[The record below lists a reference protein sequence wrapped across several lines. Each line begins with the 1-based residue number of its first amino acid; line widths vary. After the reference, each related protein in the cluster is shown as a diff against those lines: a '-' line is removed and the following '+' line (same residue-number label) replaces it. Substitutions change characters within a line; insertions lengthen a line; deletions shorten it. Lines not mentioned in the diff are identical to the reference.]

1 MPDKKQ
7 CCHRGCHNT
16 RVTFEDAVVA
26 QIQWKGVIVPE
37 FWFGFYC
44 QSCKDED
51 AMVYQRFVEDKV
63 KNHLSGPII
72 DRDFM
77 KKLEIEEDQ
86 FPSHAQERL
95 ALMRLTPE
103 TFYHPEVGYRGRQVL
118 MVYCKPPII
127 LENVNGTNR

>member
-1 MPDKKQ
+1 MTDKR
-7 CCHRGCHNT
+7 CCHVGCSNT

-26 QIQWKGVIVPE
+26 E
-37 FWFGFYC
+37 FIKSESRYWFGFYC

-51 AMVYQRFVEDKV
+51 AMVYQRFVEDGRKE
-63 KNHLSGPII
+63 NLGGPRINI
-72 DRDFM
+72 HGM

-127 LENVNGTNR
+127 LEKDNGTGS

>member
-7 CCHRGCHNT
+7 CCRYGCRNT
-16 RVTFEDAVVA
+16 RVTFEDAVVV
-26 QIQWKGVIVPE
+26 QFSYKGRRMPQY
-37 FWFGFYC
+37 WFGFYC
-44 QSCKDED
+44 QTCKDED
-51 AMVYQRFVEDKV
+51 AVTYQRLIEEDRKEGI
-63 KNHLSGPII
+63 LGPRV
-72 DRDFM
+72 DEEFM
-77 KKLEIEEDQ
+77 KKLEIEEEQ

-127 LENVNGTNR
+127 LEKDNGTSS

>member
-7 CCHRGCHNT
+7 CCRNGCSNT
-16 RVTFEDAVVA
+16 RVTFEDAVV
-26 QIQWKGVIVPE
+26 VE
-37 FWFGFYC
+37 FIKAESHYWFGFYC

-51 AMVYQRFVEDKV
+51 SATYQRFVEGGRKGS
-63 KNHLSGPII
+63 LRGPRINI
-72 DRDFM
+72 DEM

-118 MVYCKPPII
+118 MVYCKPPLI
-127 LENVNGTNR
+127 LEKDNGTNS

>member
-7 CCHRGCHNT
+7 CCHNGCSNT

-26 QIQWKGVIVPE
+26 QYARWEGK

-51 AMVYQRFVEDKV
+51 SATYQRFVEEGRKG
-63 KNHLSGPII
+63 HLKGPWLNL
-72 DRDFM
+72 DAM
-77 KKLEIEEDQ
+77 QQLEIEEDQ

-103 TFYHPEVGYRGRQVL
+103 TFYHPEVGYRGKQVL

-127 LENVNGTNR
+127 LEKDNGTSS